1 MNYFYFKLL
10 LQSYMHAVYRTII
23 INNHFDY
30 NEIFVRRHLPFWFS
44 KKSGIKNNLK
54 KSFLIIIESD
64 LANLE

>member
-1 MNYFYFKLL
+1 
-10 LQSYMHAVYRTII
+10 MHAIYRTII